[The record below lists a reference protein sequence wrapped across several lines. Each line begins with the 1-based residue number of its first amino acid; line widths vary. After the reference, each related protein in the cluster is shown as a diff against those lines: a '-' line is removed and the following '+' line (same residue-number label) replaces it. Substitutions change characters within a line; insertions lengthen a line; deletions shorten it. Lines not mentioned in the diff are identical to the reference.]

1 MLNFT
6 VEVGAPELIRPEK
19 STPRE
24 FKYLSNID
32 DQTGLRNHIPF
43 VHFLPPNVAMH
54 NNDPVVMI
62 KQALSK
68 VLVFYYPVAGR
79 LRNADKGK
87 LVVDCCGEGVIFRGG
102 NADITLK
109 ELCNIVDD
117 DGLKPPFPEWD
128 KLLVDDIWG
137 SNFITDSPLLRMQV
151 TELSCGG
158 FVLAYTFNHCICDA
172 YGAYQFIKA
181 VSEFCI
187 SACLWRAR
195 TRTLIGPRPE
205 SSSTTTRLLFPV
217 DTRFRYE
224 PLLPEGYYGS
234 AVVFPCAITKA
245 SKLVHKPLTYAASL
259 ISAVKNRVA
268 ENEYRASVLDFIEV
282 NGRKGFCSEGAFV
295 VSDMTRLRFMD
306 LDFGWGSKAVYG
318 GPARAGTGL
327 VPGMVTSLVS
337 HKNKEGVDG
346 MLALVSLPSE
356 LVDKFHMEVRK
367 EIGCVSLPKPV
378 SAL

>member
-79 LRNADKGK
+79 PEMLIKVS
-87 LVVDCCGEGVIFRGG
+87 LLWIVVARGDFPWG

-195 TRTLIGPRPE
+195 TRTLIGPSPE

-327 VPGMVTSLVS
+327 VPGW
-337 HKNKEGVDG
+337 
-346 MLALVSLPSE
+346 
-356 LVDKFHMEVRK
+356 
-367 EIGCVSLPKPV
+367 
-378 SAL
+378 